1 MDNLKYIWLVIDRF
15 IKIRQLSVSMKY
27 MTKKIIMDKNYWL
40 IHWIAVV
47 FTRCIACGIIFGS
60 VIGYIFIDTS
70 FLTDM
75 TPAKGVILNIL
86 SPILL
91 MGIMAIYAAYR
102 GENIALFI
110 GDKRKDFI
118 KRPIVWISIFIYI
131 LFIVAVMAYYYY
143 ALEKGS
149 VAAGIV
155 AVNAAIVCF
164 YMVALH
170 YIAAGILKNS
180 VLSIDVDEIDKI
192 KVQIDK
198 REILMNVSEDVLIL
212 CDDGSVYYLNEIK
225 GKRRKK
231 NISNVGIKNYIF
243 KYKDNKWK
251 RFKIKAKIR
260 KQVD

>member
-1 MDNLKYIWLVIDRF
+1 MDNLKYIWLVIDKF
-15 IKIRQLSVSMKY
+15 IKIRQLSVNMKY
-27 MTKKIIMDKNYWL
+27 MTKKLIMDKDYWL

-47 FTRCIACGIIFGS
+47 FTRCIACGIIFCI
-60 VIGYIFIDTS
+60 VIGYIFMDTS

-75 TPAKGVILNIL
+75 TPVKSFLLYEI
-86 SPILL
+86 SPVFLI
-91 MGIMAIYAAYR
+91 ISMAIYAVYR
-102 GENIALFI
+102 GENIAVFI
-110 GDKRKDFI
+110 GDKDKEFT

-131 LFIVAVMAYYYY
+131 LFIVAVMAYYCY
-143 ALEKGS
+143 ALKKGS
-149 VAAGIV
+149 VAAGIF
-155 AVNAAIVCF
+155 AVNVGIVCF

-170 YIAAGILKNS
+170 YMAAGILKNS

-225 GKRRKK
+225 GKRRCK
-231 NISNVGIKNYIF
+231 NVSNVNIKNYIF

-251 RFKIKAKIR
+251 RFE